1 MASIGK
7 TEPRVAAGGDAP
19 RATLGG
25 ARRLGPKPE
34 FLQVIEYTI
43 IATVYLYHLLGPDG
57 GRHRGWGDAAL
68 WTLVIGGFALFPLLK
83 GHFVARGWTALY
95 VAGRLLLCAWALWLA
110 RVGFIP
116 TFLCFLVVGEAIAL
130 DRRIGVRTGVA
141 TALALY
147 GEMFLLVGAGDPEA
161 YIRLLPWLAGLIF
174 VGGTTMLNVREQA
187 ARVRSDALLI
197 ELTAAHRQ
205 LQHQTAQAEELAT
218 TRERNR
224 LAREIHDSLG
234 HYLTVI
240 AVQLE
245 SAQALRPRDPAR
257 ADRAVGEAKRLASEA
272 LADVRRSVAALQPTA
287 LDELPVAAA
296 IERQVA
302 EFRAHSGLPVALAI
316 EGEERRCS
324 RAAGLALYRAVQEGL
339 TNIRKHAGAT
349 EAAVTLRFGPVA
361 TELIIRDNGRGLP
374 GGHAAGPRPDGGGFG
389 LAGLRER
396 LALLGGALAIGPA
409 PTGGAE
415 LRVTIPATGEG
426 REGRGEG

>member
-7 TEPRVAAGGDAP
+7 TEPRVAAHHGP
-19 RATLGG
+19 RATLGA
-25 ARRLGPKPE
+25 ARRLHWKPE

-57 GRHRGWGDAAL
+57 GRRRGWGDAAL
-68 WTLVIGGFALFPLLK
+68 WTSVMAGFTLWPLLK
-83 GHFVARGWTALY
+83 DRVVARGWAVPY

-116 TFLCFLVVGEAIAL
+116 TFLCFLVVSEAIAL
-130 DRRIGVRTGVA
+130 DRRIGVRTGIA

-147 GEMFLLVGAGDPEA
+147 GEMFLLVGASDPEA

-296 IERQVA
+296 IGRQVA

-349 EAAVTLRFGPVA
+349 AAAVTLRFGPAA
-361 TELIIRDNGRGLP
+361 TELTIRDNGRGLP

-415 LRVTIPATGEG
+415 LRVTIPATGEE
-426 REGRGEG
+426 REGWGEG